1 MHMAPLCSQASSSYF
16 GLKIEGNSVP
26 DLPWLARDEWTSKES
41 PVISTKAKKYVVIH
55 ESKTPSPPQS
65 QSRERGRSLE
75 DKVNE
80 VGLCQG
86 RGKEL

>member
-1 MHMAPLCSQASSSYF
+1 M
-16 GLKIEGNSVP
+16 P

-55 ESKTPSPPQS
+55 ESKIPSPPQS

-75 DKVNE
+75 DEVNA